1 MDRLERF
8 ENWAESHRENGFEV
22 LRIGV
27 GALLFA
33 RGIWWGGHLDGLV
46 SLVGSATFD
55 VPGVAIAHFV
65 TIAHLVGGLLLMA
78 GLITRVAAGLQLP
91 ILAGAVFV
99 EWVRAAETGH
109 RTDLQ
114 LAVLVLLVLALVTL
128 YGGGH
133 WSADHVLTQK
143 ALRLEG
149 SRHLPT

>member
-27 GALLFA
+27 GALLFS

-46 SLVGSATFD
+46 SLLSSASID
-55 VPGVAIAHFV
+55 VPGVMLAHGV
-65 TIAHLVGGLLLMA
+65 TVAHLVGGLLLMA
-78 GLITRVAAGLQLP
+78 GLITRVAAGVQLP
-91 ILAGAVFV
+91 IMAGAIFI
-99 EWVRAAETGH
+99 EWARASETGH

-114 LAVLVLLVLALVTL
+114 LAVMVFLVLAMVTL

-133 WSADHVLTQK
+133 WSADYALTQK

>member
-22 LRIGV
+22 LRIGI

-33 RGIWWGGHLDGLV
+33 RGLWWGGHLDELV
-46 SLVGSATFD
+46 SLMSSGALD
-55 VPGVAIAHFV
+55 VPGVMLAHFV
-65 TIAHLVGGLLLMA
+65 TISHLVGGLLLMV
-78 GLITRVAAGLQLP
+78 GLITRVAAGAQLP

-99 EWVRAAETGH
+99 EWARAGETGH
-109 RTDLQ
+109 RADAQ
-114 LAVLVLLVLALVTL
+114 LAVLVFLVLALVTL

-133 WSADHVLTQK
+133 WSADHALTQK

-149 SRHLPT
+149 SRHLPA